1 MSSVT
6 RSLQFSLGGVW
17 LAEHTLQTLGAG
29 VAVFDHDAVLTQADD
44 RTLEL
49 LELDPDDSNEYR
61 LDDPRWSAIHLD
73 GTPLRLDSDP
83 IRLALLLGSASVADV
98 IGTYSAEDQMRWLA
112 VTALP
117 LAGFDGRTQA
127 VLASLVEV
135 TGIIRDRAAV
145 DLAEQL
151 GRSAFDCVAVALC
164 VVDDRFQLVEWNRAF
179 AKAVDRPDY
188 ELLATPFESWVL
200 DGKSAV
206 CAARATPGSV
216 EPAAWVNGP
225 SVGVRA
231 WSSDEVRDGATMV
244 QIS

>member
-29 VAVFDHDAVLTQADD
+29 LAVFDHDAQLTQADD
-44 RTLEL
+44 RTIDL
-49 LELDPDDSNEYR
+49 LDLDPSDDNDYR

-73 GTPLRLDSDP
+73 GVPLGRESDP
-83 IRLALLLGSASVADV
+83 IRLALSLGSASVADV
-98 IGTYSAEDQMRWLA
+98 IGIYTDEDQMRWLA

-151 GRSAFDCVAVALC
+151 GRSAFDGVTVALC
-164 VVDDRFQLVEWNRAF
+164 VVDDQFRLVEWNRAF
-179 AKAVDRPDY
+179 AKVVDRPDY
-188 ELLATPFESWVL
+188 ELLATPLETWVV

-206 CAARATPGSV
+206 CAARAKPGSI
-216 EPAAWVNGP
+216 EPAAWVDGTFV
-225 SVGVRA
+225 SIRA
-231 WSSDEVRDGATMV
+231 WMSDDVRNGATMV
-244 QIS
+244 QLS

>member
-29 VAVFDHDAVLTQADD
+29 VAVFDHQAQLTQADD
-44 RTLEL
+44 RTIEL
-49 LELDPDDSNEYR
+49 LDLDPAGINDHR

-73 GTPLRLDSDP
+73 GTPLGSESDP

-98 IGTYSAEDQMRWLA
+98 IGIYTDEDQMRWLA

-151 GRSAFDCVAVALC
+151 GRAAFDGVAVALC
-164 VVDDRFQLVEWNRAF
+164 VVDDQFHLVEWNRAF
-179 AKAVDRPDY
+179 AETVDRPDY
-188 ELLATPFESWVL
+188 ELLATPLETWVL

-206 CAARATPGSV
+206 CAARATPGSI
-216 EPAAWVNGP
+216 EPAEWSTGEKV
-225 SVGVRA
+225 SVRA
-231 WSSDEVRDGATMV
+231 WLSDDVRSGATMV
-244 QIS
+244 QLS